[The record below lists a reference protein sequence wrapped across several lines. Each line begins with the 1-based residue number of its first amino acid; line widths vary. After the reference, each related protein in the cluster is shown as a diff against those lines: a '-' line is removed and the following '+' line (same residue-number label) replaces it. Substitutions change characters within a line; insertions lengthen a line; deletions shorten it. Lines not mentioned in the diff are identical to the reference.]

1 MKTFLRQLLRAFGW
15 LVLVACLCAVVSA
28 IALAV
33 LGAHLNVSLGND
45 MHQLVSDLGTTQW
58 LLVMGALALAWSIT
72 LVAVPLSLAVA
83 ALMVVLAL
91 AWACAPL
98 IALLALVGWLVRRA
112 RRRAEPSPIA
122 S

>member
-1 MKTFLRQLLRAFGW
+1 MKTFLRHLLRAFGW
-15 LVLVACLCAVVSA
+15 LVLAASACAVVSA

-33 LGAHLNVSLGND
+33 LGAHLNISLGND
-45 MHQLVSDLGTTQW
+45 TQQLVSDLGTTQW

-83 ALMVVLAL
+83 AVMVALAL
-91 AWACAPL
+91 AWAFAPL
-98 IALLALVGWLVRRA
+98 IALLALVAWLVRRA
-112 RRRAEPSPIA
+112 RRTEPSPIA